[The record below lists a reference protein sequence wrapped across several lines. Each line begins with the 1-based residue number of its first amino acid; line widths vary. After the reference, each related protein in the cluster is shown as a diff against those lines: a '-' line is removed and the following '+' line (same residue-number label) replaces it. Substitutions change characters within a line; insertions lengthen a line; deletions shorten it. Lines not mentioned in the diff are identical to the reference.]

1 MTTTTNKSLS
11 KVLKAYNRSSARF
24 VTIEALS
31 IATKY
36 SEARVQKIVSLN
48 PEFFTRIVSTN
59 KSLGKVLNSFTYK
72 SGYATVSH
80 IARKTKYS
88 PERVQ
93 KILESNSDL
102 FGKSFIKKGGNESF
116 YMLRSEV
123 GFVKDVWN
131 TLVNLGTGRY

>member
-1 MTTTTNKSLS
+1 
-11 KVLKAYNRSSARF
+11 
-24 VTIEALS
+24 
-31 IATKY
+31 
-36 SEARVQKIVSLN
+36 LN

>member
-11 KVLKAYNRSSARF
+11 KLLKAYNRTSTRF
-24 VTIEALS
+24 VTVETLAS
-31 IATKY
+31 ATKY
-36 SEARVQKIVSLN
+36 SETRVQKIVSLN
-48 PEFFTRIVSTN
+48 PELFSRVVSAN

-80 IARKTKYS
+80 IVRKTKYS

-93 KILESNSDL
+93 KVLETNPSL
-102 FGKSFIKKGGNESF
+102 FGKSLIKKSGTENF
-116 YMLRSEV
+116 YMLKSEV
-123 GFVKDVWN
+123 STVQDIWN